1 MMHITFYHRI
11 LHLQLTRKLLFSHI
25 QSFPL
30 GLEDLIIFKKDI
42 LQYSRQAQ
50 MVESKSIALGCSKH
64 LALAERKAVIA
75 LVKA

>member
-1 MMHITFYHRI
+1 M

-42 LQYSRQAQ
+42 LQYTARQTQ
-50 MVESKSIALGCSKH
+50 MVESMSIALGCSKH
-64 LALAERKAVIA
+64 LALAERKAAMA